1 MTSDHRL
8 SLFEFLH
15 AADRLLWSYRSAI
28 DRNARARLTSDDL
41 LLNDFCARAASRARC
56 LLDDELARR
65 ARDGGFEP
73 PAIAERDGDDGDAN
87 PTASDDDGSEAAGAG
102 GGRGRAQSRRSR
114 AAGMTKL
121 HAAIQA
127 RRNAEAQRTA
137 AAASSR
143 DRSSGGAADEPRT
156 DDSEWEEPASSESF
170 GETVPDEGWEH
181 GPDPFESDAGAPS
194 TRRGAHPELP
204 ASNTSSAPVAPSAT
218 SAGTSGWSSSPPRRR
233 PPR

>member
-65 ARDGGFEP
+65 ARDGGIEP
-73 PAIAERDGDDGDAN
+73 HPTSERDDGDAT
-87 PTASDDDGSEAAGAG
+87 PAASDDEGGEAAGSG
-102 GGRGRAQSRRSR
+102 GGRGRAHARRPH
-114 AAGMTKL
+114 AAGMSKL

-127 RRNAEAQRTA
+127 RRTAEAQRAA

-143 DRSSGGAADEPRT
+143 DRSPDGAADEARA
-156 DDSEWEEPASSESF
+156 DDSEWDEPTSSATF
-170 GETVPDEGWEH
+170 GDLRPDEGWEH
-181 GPDPFESDAGAPS
+181 GPDPFATD
-194 TRRGAHPELP
+194 P
-204 ASNTSSAPVAPSAT
+204 ASTFARSGARADLPTSNTWSDPAVTATTTGEASGPSYGP
-218 SAGTSGWSSSPPRRR
+218 SRRR
-233 PPR
+233 SPR

>member
-41 LLNDFCARAASRARC
+41 LLNDFCTRAASRARC

-65 ARDGGFEP
+65 ARNGGIEP
-73 PAIAERDGDDGDAN
+73 HPTAERNGGDAT
-87 PTASDDDGSEAAGAG
+87 PAASDEEGGEAAGSG
-102 GGRGRAQSRRSR
+102 GGRGRAHARRPH
-114 AAGMTKL
+114 ATGMSKL

-127 RRNAEAQRTA
+127 RRTAEAQRAA

-143 DRSSGGAADEPRT
+143 DRSSGDAADEPRP
-156 DDSEWEEPASSESF
+156 DDSEWDESTSSATFDGPS
-170 GETVPDEGWEH
+170 PDEGWEH
-181 GPDPFESDAGAPS
+181 GPDPFATDPATTSTFGGA
-194 TRRGAHPELP
+194 RAELS
-204 ASNTSSAPVAPSAT
+204 ASNTRSGPEVPPTTTGGGSEPSHGP
-218 SAGTSGWSSSPPRRR
+218 SRRR
-233 PPR
+233 SPR